1 MHFHKLSIFNH
12 CVQVFGGDSTLM
24 QESGKGMYVD
34 SSRGVDI
41 TQTDMKKSMQQ
52 KSKEAKKFAKV

>member
-1 MHFHKLSIFNH
+1 
-12 CVQVFGGDSTLM
+12 M

-52 KSKEAKKFAKV
+52 KSKEAKKFAKVYYIRNSQEKNKIS